1 VGNASGF
8 LGVLAL
14 TLAMRVLPLSQ
25 AVALSWGLGF
35 VAVQIVGAHFIFR
48 ETITLLQWLGVA
60 LVTGGIVLI
69 SLGRAS

>member
-1 VGNASGF
+1 
-8 LGVLAL
+8 
-14 TLAMRVLPLSQ
+14 
-25 AVALSWGLGF
+25 VALSWGLGF